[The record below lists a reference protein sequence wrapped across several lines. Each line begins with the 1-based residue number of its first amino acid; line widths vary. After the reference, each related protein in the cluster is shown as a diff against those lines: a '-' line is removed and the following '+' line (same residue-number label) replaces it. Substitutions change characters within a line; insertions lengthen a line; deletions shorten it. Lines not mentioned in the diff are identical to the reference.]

1 MRNTFIKILVVALF
15 FQNIAAAQYVLKNQD
30 DVNWYANIPQE
41 YVIAHINND
50 ELLIGEYLYFNVNC
64 FNGKTKKLSKNSKV
78 AYVELF
84 AEHGLVFKQKVSLQN
99 GVGQGDYFIPS
110 NLKTGNYKLVVY
122 TQWMK
127 NVGDRHQYVKDLFI
141 INPFEN
147 IDVNK
152 LEHNDFEVSS
162 VDKEHRLIGVNFS
175 KNEFSPREKVVI
187 NISNKLSNAGSGVY
201 TISIKK
207 RESFIVNRESN
218 ERVDFY
224 NKKSRPKNIGDQIY
238 LPEYNGEMITGEII
252 NKKTNTPKQG
262 VAVALSLLDQS
273 SKQDIV
279 YTNKNGVFYFHL
291 KDLYKA
297 DNAIIQV
304 IDDNRE
310 DYILSIH
317 QHEEVKRKYEFRKP
331 IFNKEAK
338 SIIKDRG
345 VHNQIENAFLEV
357 KKDAF
362 VTYELPKEFYGNPPT
377 VYRLDDYKRFP
388 TIAETLTEI
397 VDHAW
402 YKKDKTKKLIFDV
415 RAREFDP
422 YAMDDIKPLVVV
434 DGAYIKDHETVLND
448 SAYDVETISV
458 LREEYYYGNNVY
470 QGVVNIKT
478 TTGDYYNKL
487 KGEYLKNTE
496 LFKSS
501 PRKKYFK
508 QDYNVQSDIFR
519 IPDYRHQLLWVPEFR
534 FNSQSYELDFYTSD
548 VSGEFEIILEGY
560 TNNGEYVKVC
570 KQFTVN

>member
-1 MRNTFIKILVVALF
+1 MRNAFIKILIVALF
-15 FQNIAAAQYVLKNQD
+15 FQNIAVAQYILKNQD

-64 FNGKTKKLSKNSKV
+64 FNSKTKKLSKNSKV
-78 AYVELF
+78 AYIELF

-127 NVGDRHQYVKDLFI
+127 NVGDKHQYVKDLFI

-147 IDVNK
+147 IDVNE

-162 VDKEHRLIGVNFS
+162 VDKEHRLIGLNFS

-207 RESFIVNRESN
+207 RESFIVNRASH

-224 NKKSRPKNIGDQIY
+224 NKKSKPKNIGDQIY

-252 NKKTNTPKQG
+252 NKKTNTPKKG

-338 SIIKDRG
+338 SMIKDRG

-397 VDHAW
+397 VGHAW

-496 LFKSS
+496 LFKPS

-508 QDYNVQSDIFR
+508 QDYNVQSDISR
-519 IPDYRHQLLWVPEFR
+519 VPDYRYQLLWVPEFR